1 MKYWLIE
8 FIHNVDMLCNITFAT
23 INLFIF
29 VTYLK
34 SENNN
39 LVVSKNIR
47 RLWFTCLI
55 GIILIPS
62 KEVLYKLL

>member
-8 FIHNVDMLCNITFAT
+8 FIHNVDMLCNIAFAT

-34 SENNN
+34 SENNT
-39 LVVSKNIR
+39 LTIGKNIR
-47 RLWFTCLI
+47 RLWFICLI
-55 GIILIPS
+55 GIILILS

>member
-1 MKYWLIE
+1 MKDWLIE

-34 SENNN
+34 SENNT
-39 LVVSKNIR
+39 LVVGKNIR
-47 RLWFTCLI
+47 HLWFIYLI

>member
-8 FIHNVDMLCNITFAT
+8 FIHNVDMLCNISFAT

-34 SENNN
+34 SENNT
-39 LVVSKNIR
+39 LVVGKNIR
-47 RLWFTCLI
+47 RLWFICLI

-62 KEVLYKLL
+62 EEVLYKLL

>member
-8 FIHNVDMLCNITFAT
+8 FIHNVDMLCNIAFVT

-34 SENNN
+34 SENNT
-39 LVVSKNIR
+39 LVIGKNIR
-47 RLWFTCLI
+47 RLWFICLI

>member
-8 FIHNVDMLCNITFAT
+8 FIHNVDMLCNIAFAT

-34 SENNN
+34 SENNT
-39 LVVSKNIR
+39 LVVGKNIR
-47 RLWFTCLI
+47 RL
-55 GIILIPS
+55 
-62 KEVLYKLL
+62 

>member
-1 MKYWLIE
+1 
-8 FIHNVDMLCNITFAT
+8 MLCNIAFAT

-34 SENNN
+34 SENNT
-39 LVVSKNIR
+39 LTIGKNIR
-47 RLWFTCLI
+47 RLWFICLI

>member
-8 FIHNVDMLCNITFAT
+8 FIH
-23 INLFIF
+23 
-29 VTYLK
+29 
-34 SENNN
+34 SENNT
-39 LVVSKNIR
+39 LVVGKNIR
-47 RLWFTCLI
+47 RLWFICLI

>member
-34 SENNN
+34 SENNT
-39 LVVSKNIR
+39 LVIDKNIR
-47 RLWFTCLI
+47 RLWFICLI